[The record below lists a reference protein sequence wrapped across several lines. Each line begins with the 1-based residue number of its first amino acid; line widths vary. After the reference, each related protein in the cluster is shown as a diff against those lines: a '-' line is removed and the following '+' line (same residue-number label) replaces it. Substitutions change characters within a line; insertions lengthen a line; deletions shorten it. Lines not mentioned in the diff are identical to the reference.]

1 VQNSKAVVRIF
12 NVATR
17 ALGALVFIASGGV
30 DANGASLALASDAP
44 LVATAQNAVEPEET
58 LAQAIAEAYESNPS
72 FLAQRYDLRAIDDQ
86 LGAALAGVRATIK
99 AEISTGYKF
108 TNPGDITQASRPLVD
123 RLNTPYIR
131 DNDLSSQIVIDQPLS
146 TGGKASAE
154 IAAARGDIRTAREK
168 LRGNEGDLMLDII
181 TAYVD
186 VRRDTASLN
195 IRTKNE
201 AALVATLDEVSA
213 RREAGELTRTDIAQ
227 AMTQLQLART
237 LRNNAEAQLEISRS
251 VFAALIG
258 HYPGHLT
265 LEPLLPDIP
274 FGIDEAFDI
283 AARLNPDLAAAV
295 EGERAS
301 RSRIASARAEGR
313 PVLAARGM
321 AGSVGPV
328 SPFYGHDQDIYWSGR
343 LTLSIPL
350 SAGGRT
356 SAAISQALDRNSAD
370 RFRIEEA
377 RRRVVQQLVAA
388 WNQLITAR
396 RNLAVQDEQLK
407 AAQIYYEGTFEE
419 YRAGLRSTFDVL
431 YAQSSLR
438 ESEVALLG
446 SKRDQYVA
454 RAALLRQLGR
464 LEIRGLLVAPM
475 PYDPAAH
482 VKTVEARGAL
492 PWDPVFRAVD
502 GIAKPSE
509 APRRQGPLV
518 PNQVQPELAQ
528 GSVREVPSE
537 LMKGSSLAPSEL
549 IFPAE
554 GKQP

>member
-1 VQNSKAVVRIF
+1 MVSTSHFAVRALSAFVIVAGCGGESNGATPLAVV
-12 NVATR
+12 
-17 ALGALVFIASGGV
+17 SG
-30 DANGASLALASDAP
+30 AP
-44 LVATAQNAVEPEET
+44 LAAAPIQNPAEPEET

-72 FLAQRYDLRAIDDQ
+72 LLAQRYDLRAIDDE

-99 AEISTGYKF
+99 AEISAGYKF

-123 RLNTPYIR
+123 RLNSPYIH
-131 DNDLSSQIVIDQPLS
+131 DNDLSSQFVIDQPLS

-154 IAAARGDIRTAREK
+154 IAAARGDIRAAREK
-168 LRGNEGDLMLDII
+168 LRGNEGDLLLDII

-186 VRRDTASLN
+186 IRRDTEALA
-195 IRTKNE
+195 IRTSNE
-201 AALVATLDEVSA
+201 AALAATLDEVSA

-237 LRNNAEAQLEISRS
+237 LRNNAEAQLENSRS
-251 VFAALIG
+251 IFAALIG
-258 HYPGHLT
+258 HYPGRLA
-265 LEPLLPDIP
+265 LEPTLPDMP
-274 FGIDEAFDI
+274 HSIDEAFDI
-283 AARLNPDLAAAV
+283 ASHLNPDLAAAI

-313 PVLAARGM
+313 PVLAARGI
-321 AGSVGPV
+321 AGTVGPV
-328 SPFYGHDQDIYWSGR
+328 SPFHGYNQDLYWSGR
-343 LTLSIPL
+343 LTLSVPL

-356 SAAISQALDRNSAD
+356 SAAISQALDRNNAD
-370 RFRIEEA
+370 RLRIEEA

-396 RNLAVQDEQLK
+396 RNVAAQEEQFK

-454 RAALLRQLGR
+454 QASALRQLGR
-464 LEIRGLLVAPM
+464 LEIRNLLVAPN
-475 PYDPAAH
+475 PYDAAAH
-482 VKTVEARGAL
+482 IKTVEARGAL
-492 PWDPVFRAVD
+492 PWDPLFRAIDRV
-502 GIAKPSE
+502 GKPGESQ
-509 APRRQGPLV
+509 RRQGPLV
-518 PNQVQPELAQ
+518 ADQVQPEL
-528 GSVREVPSE
+528 V
-537 LMKGSSLAPSEL
+537 KGSGRELPLALVKGSPTPTTGKSNA
-549 IFPAE
+549 PA
-554 GKQP
+554 GVKQP